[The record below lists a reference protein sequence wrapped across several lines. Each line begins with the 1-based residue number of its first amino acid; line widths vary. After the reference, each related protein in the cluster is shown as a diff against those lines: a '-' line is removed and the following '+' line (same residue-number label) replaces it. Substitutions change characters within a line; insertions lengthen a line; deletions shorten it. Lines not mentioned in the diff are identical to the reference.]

1 MKNVLEE
8 LYFLEG
14 ERAYAEE
21 RKHFKEDFFR
31 LDSYEKLRA
40 TLDET
45 QQKLLETLCHEI
57 DSGWVQE
64 VEIYYR
70 IGVKTGFSFAQEL
83 L

>member
-8 LYFLEG
+8 LYFLDG
-14 ERAYAEE
+14 ERTYAQE
-21 RKHFKEDFFR
+21 RTYFEKDSFH
-31 LDSYEKLRA
+31 LDTYEKLHA
-40 TLDET
+40 TLDEN
-45 QQKLLETLCHEI
+45 QKQLLEILCHEI

-70 IGVKTGFSFAQEL
+70 MGVKTGFSFAQEL

>member
-8 LYFLEG
+8 LYFLDG

-21 RKHFKEDFFR
+21 RKYFKDDFFC
-31 LDSYEKLRA
+31 LDTYEKLRA
-40 TLDET
+40 TLDDT
-45 QQKLLETLCHEI
+45 QKKLLDTLCHEI

-64 VEIYYR
+64 VETYYR